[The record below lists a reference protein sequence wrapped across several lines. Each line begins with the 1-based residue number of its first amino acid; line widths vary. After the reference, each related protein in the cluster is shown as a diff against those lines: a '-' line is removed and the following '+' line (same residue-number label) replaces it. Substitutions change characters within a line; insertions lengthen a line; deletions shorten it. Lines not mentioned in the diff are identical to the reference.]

1 MIIFNIKYDYD
12 MFFLTPVDFRMSI
25 NADPNASF
33 SLSTWILKSPTI
45 KTLSA
50 ASTNSDRKSANS
62 LIKSVWCPGGLY
74 TVGSTNVNRDL
85 LLTLITLIMLYKAQL
100 FQTNHT

>member
-1 MIIFNIKYDYD
+1 M
-12 MFFLTPVDFRMSI
+12 PVIYLMSM

-50 ASTNSDRKSANS
+50 ASTNSD
-62 LIKSVWCPGGLY
+62 IKSSNSIELCGFIFATHSVMLNALISIVCRILPC
-74 TVGSTNVNRDL
+74 L
-85 LLTLITLIMLYKAQL
+85 LLFFNGQYSTLMVNSKGII
-100 FQTNHT
+100 

>member
-1 MIIFNIKYDYD
+1 M
-12 MFFLTPVDFRMSI
+12 LLEFRMSK

-50 ASTNSDRKSANS
+50 ASTNSDRK
-62 LIKSVWCPGGLY
+62 
-74 TVGSTNVNRDL
+74 
-85 LLTLITLIMLYKAQL
+85 ITKLFNKVCMVLWWWPVYSSQYKHHSG
-100 FQTNHT
+100 FIINTFFSR

>member
-1 MIIFNIKYDYD
+1 
-12 MFFLTPVDFRMSI
+12 MSK
-25 NADPNASF
+25 NADPNSSF

-50 ASTNSDRKSANS
+50 ASTNSDRKSSNS

-74 TVGSTNVNRDL
+74 TVQYKHHRGIIINTFSLDNV
-85 LLTLITLIMLYKAQL
+85 I
-100 FQTNHT
+100 

>member
-1 MIIFNIKYDYD
+1 
-12 MFFLTPVDFRMSI
+12 MSM

-50 ASTNSDRKSANS
+50 ASTNSDRKSANQ
-62 LIKSVWCPGGLY
+62 SVWCPGGLY
-74 TVGSTNVNRDL
+74 TVASTNITGDL
-85 LLTLITLIMLYKAQL
+85 SLIL
-100 FQTNHT
+100 FSLDNVI

>member
-1 MIIFNIKYDYD
+1 MCC
-12 MFFLTPVDFRMSI
+12 LTPIEFRMSM
-25 NADPNASF
+25 NSDPNASF

-50 ASTNSDRKSANS
+50 ASTNSDRKSLNY

-74 TVGSTNVNRDL
+74 TVASTNITGDL
-85 LLTLITLIMLYKAQL
+85 SLIL
-100 FQTNHT
+100 FSLDNVL

>member
-1 MIIFNIKYDYD
+1 MSIE
-12 MFFLTPVDFRMSI
+12 FRMSK

-50 ASTNSDRKSANS
+50 ASTNSDKKSPNS
-62 LIKSVWCPGGLY
+62 LKKVCMEPWGPVYSSQYKHHRGFIINIFFL
-74 TVGSTNVNRDL
+74 
-85 LLTLITLIMLYKAQL
+85 LIMLYEAPL
-100 FQTNHT
+100 FQRSYT

>member
-1 MIIFNIKYDYD
+1 MCC
-12 MFFLTPVDFRMSI
+12 LTPIEFRMSM

-50 ASTNSDRKSANS
+50 ASTNSANRKSANS
-62 LIKSVWCPGGLY
+62 LKSVWWPVY
-74 TVGSTNVNRDL
+74 SSQ
-85 LLTLITLIMLYKAQL
+85 YKHHWG
-100 FQTNHT
+100 FIINTFFSR

>member
-1 MIIFNIKYDYD
+1 
-12 MFFLTPVDFRMSI
+12 MSI

-33 SLSTWILKSPTI
+33 SLSTWILKLLITI

-62 LIKSVWCPGGLY
+62 LIGYMVPWWPVYSSQHKHHRGFIINTCFSG
-74 TVGSTNVNRDL
+74 
-85 LLTLITLIMLYKAQL
+85 
-100 FQTNHT
+100 